1 MDLEQ
6 FEKTLNIDEIKD
18 QLESILQGTV
28 ITAIDHRI
36 MSQMFF
42 ISLEVESEKERDMMS
57 GRYEVMVQFDEDDR
71 VKATRIIL
79 DRSMAF
85 ERLEEIV
92 ESSRLIVNHIESKFG
107 SSE

>member
-6 FEKTLNIDEIKD
+6 FEKTLNLDEIND

-57 GRYEVMVQFDEDDR
+57 GRYEVMVKFDKNDR
-71 VKATRIIL
+71 IEATRIIL
-79 DRSMAF
+79 DRSMTF
-85 ERLEEIV
+85 ERLAEIV
-92 ESSRLIVNHIESKFG
+92 ESSRLLVNHIESKFE
-107 SSE
+107 SAE

>member
-6 FEKTLNIDEIKD
+6 FEKTLNLDEIID

-71 VKATRIIL
+71 IKATRIIL
-79 DRSMAF
+79 DRSMTF
-85 ERLEEIV
+85 ERLAEIV
-92 ESSRLIVNHIESKFG
+92 ESSRLLVNHIEAKFE
-107 SSE
+107 SAE

>member
-1 MDLEQ
+1 MDLDQ
-6 FEKTLNIDEIKD
+6 FEKTLNLDEIKD

-28 ITAIDHRI
+28 ITSIDHRI

-79 DRSMAF
+79 DRSMTF
-85 ERLEEIV
+85 ERLAEIV
-92 ESSRLIVNHIESKFG
+92 ESSRLLVNHIKSKFG

>member
-6 FEKTLNIDEIKD
+6 FEKTLNLYEIED

-28 ITAIDHRI
+28 ITSIDHRI

-79 DRSMAF
+79 DRSMTF
-85 ERLEEIV
+85 ERLAEIV
-92 ESSRLIVNHIESKFG
+92 ESSRLLVNHIESKFE
-107 SSE
+107 SAE

>member
-1 MDLEQ
+1 MDLDQ
-6 FEKTLNIDEIKD
+6 FEKTLNLDEIID

-28 ITAIDHRI
+28 ITSIDHRI

-71 VKATRIIL
+71 IKATRIIL
-79 DRSMAF
+79 DRSMTF
-85 ERLEEIV
+85 ERLAEIV
-92 ESSRLIVNHIESKFG
+92 ESSRLLMNHIESKFE
-107 SSE
+107 SAE

>member
-6 FEKTLNIDEIKD
+6 FEKTLNLDEIKD
-18 QLESILQGTV
+18 RLESILQGTV

-71 VKATRIIL
+71 IKATRIIL
-79 DRSMAF
+79 DRSMTF
-85 ERLEEIV
+85 ERLAEII
-92 ESSRLIVNHIESKFG
+92 ESSRLLVNHIESKFE
-107 SSE
+107 SAE

>member
-6 FEKTLNIDEIKD
+6 FEKTLNLDEILD

-28 ITAIDHRI
+28 ITAIDHVMMCR
-36 MSQMFF
+36 MFF

-57 GRYEVMVQFDEDDR
+57 GRYEVMAQLDEDDHI
-71 VKATRIIL
+71 KATRIIL
-79 DRSMAF
+79 DRSMTF
-85 ERLEEIV
+85 ERLAEIV
-92 ESSRLIVNHIESKFG
+92 ESSRLLVNHIESKFG

>member
-6 FEKTLNIDEIKD
+6 FEKTLNLDEIID

-57 GRYEVMVQFDEDDR
+57 GRYEVMIQFDENDR
-71 VKATRIIL
+71 IKATRIIL
-79 DRSMAF
+79 DRSMTF
-85 ERLEEIV
+85 ERLAEIV
-92 ESSRLIVNHIESKFG
+92 ESSRLLVNHIESKFE
-107 SSE
+107 SAE

>member
-6 FEKTLNIDEIKD
+6 FEKTLNLDEIVD

-28 ITAIDHRI
+28 ITAIDQVMMCR
-36 MSQMFF
+36 MFF

-57 GRYEVMVQFDEDDR
+57 GRYEVMVKFDENDR
-71 VKATRIIL
+71 IEATRIIL
-79 DRSMAF
+79 DRSMTF
-85 ERLEEIV
+85 ERLTEIV
-92 ESSRLIVNHIESKFG
+92 ESSRLLVNHIESKFG

>member
-6 FEKTLNIDEIKD
+6 FEKTLQLDEIID

-28 ITAIDHRI
+28 ITAIDHVMMCR
-36 MSQMFF
+36 MFF

-57 GRYEVMVQFDEDDR
+57 GRYEVMVQFDENDR

-79 DRSMAF
+79 DRSMTF
-85 ERLEEIV
+85 ECLTEIV
-92 ESSRLIVNHIESKFG
+92 ESSRLLMNHIQSKFE
-107 SSE
+107 SAE

>member
-6 FEKTLNIDEIKD
+6 FEKTLNLDEIID

-57 GRYEVMVQFDEDDR
+57 GRYEAMVQFDEDDR
-71 VKATRIIL
+71 IKATRIIL
-79 DRSMAF
+79 DRSMTF
-85 ERLEEIV
+85 ERLAEIV
-92 ESSRLIVNHIESKFG
+92 ESSRLLVNHIESKFE
-107 SSE
+107 SAE

>member
-6 FEKTLNIDEIKD
+6 FEKTLNLDEIKD

-28 ITAIDHRI
+28 ITSIDHRI

-71 VKATRIIL
+71 IKSTRIIL
-79 DRSMAF
+79 DRSMTF
-85 ERLEEIV
+85 ERLAEIV
-92 ESSRLIVNHIESKFG
+92 ESSRSLVNHIESKFE
-107 SSE
+107 SAE

>member
-6 FEKTLNIDEIKD
+6 FEKTLNLDEIID

-42 ISLEVESEKERDMMS
+42 ISLEVESENERDMMS
-57 GRYEVMVQFDEDDR
+57 GRYEVMVQFDENDR
-71 VKATRIIL
+71 IKAARIIL
-79 DRSMAF
+79 DRSMTF
-85 ERLEEIV
+85 ERLAEIV
-92 ESSRLIVNHIESKFG
+92 ESSRLLVNHIESKFE
-107 SSE
+107 SAE

>member
-6 FEKTLNIDEIKD
+6 FEKTLNLDEIID

-28 ITAIDHRI
+28 ITAIDHVMMCR
-36 MSQMFF
+36 MFF

-57 GRYEVMVQFDEDDR
+57 GRYEVMVQFDKDDR

-79 DRSMAF
+79 DRSMTF
-85 ERLEEIV
+85 ERLAEIV
-92 ESSRLIVNHIESKFG
+92 ESSRLLVNHIKSKFG